1 MLSAILTI
9 NSDLSGIDESIL
21 IEESTLEELMRV
33 ASKLDDK
40 CMVMTDDNETY
51 FVDVEYYD
59 GDTEEFEALQ
69 DYIDFIV

>member
-1 MLSAILTI
+1 MLSAILTT

-21 IEESTLEELMRV
+21 IEETTLEELMRV

-40 CMVMTDDNETY
+40 CMVMSDDNETF

-59 GDTEEFEALQ
+59 GDTEEFKALQ
-69 DYIDFIV
+69 DYIDFVA